1 LSVSGGIIERMD
13 ETRGWLPEDLVL
25 IPPGPKLDA
34 ILAGVDRA
42 RLSDEDLVGLAQA
55 RNRQVAHLQ
64 AQLLADLHA
73 IGQRSDEAV
82 GRPEGSGAG
91 RWAEV
96 EVALAMCWTSRAAG
110 GQLGLADDVIDKLPV
125 VFAALNDGTIDI
137 PKARVLCDAVV
148 GLDTPTARRVV
159 DQLIGEAHRL
169 TTGQLRYQLRR
180 LVLAADP
187 DAVKRAAQRMLP
199 GRRVQARLTDDGL
212 AELAG
217 YDLPPHRVAAA
228 MERLTAIAKAA
239 KSGGDTRRIDQLRAD
254 ILLDLLVGDGVAS
267 GAPITTSTI
276 GVPDPTS
283 TPTSPPQPQPSTCPA
298 QPASHATAANPP
310 SDTNTPRDED
320 VPGDEDVPRDG
331 NVPAEEDA
339 PCMADTPCG
348 AAQPRSESASEPRPE
363 PVVADCPVDP
373 DEAEPANSPN
383 LVEEPQP
390 VEDDDAD
397 DPDETEWIDLP
408 DLVVEPEPAKD
419 AYPLDPDATAPL
431 NWPDPLEEP
440 PPIEGDDAVDPDEE
454 ELAGMWSAG
463 FDQLPTT
470 RPQPHDDGG
479 GEDRPRAAMPGPRR
493 GVIDIQVPLTTLL
506 GLTDFPGD
514 LAGFGPVIAD
524 IARQVVA
531 EQPDATWRFSVYDQ
545 LGELISHG
553 ITRRRPTAP
562 DAAFI
567 KARDRTC
574 RAPGCRMPARHCDI
588 DHTHDWASSK
598 DSRRC
603 NLACLCKKHHLFKH
617 LTGSDLIQITPGVLG
632 WTTPLGLRYVTRP
645 EPYPDDDLLLVT
657 SAHGP
662 PE

>member
-1 LSVSGGIIERMD
+1 MD

-42 RLSDEDLVGLAQA
+42 RLCDEDLVGLAQA

-96 EVALAMCWTSRAAG
+96 EVALAMCWTGRAAG

-125 VFAALNDGTIDI
+125 VFAALNDGTIDV

-159 DQLIGEAHRL
+159 DQLIGEAHQL
-169 TTGQLRYQLRR
+169 TTGQLRYRLRR

-254 ILLDLLVGDGVAS
+254 ILLDLLVGDGVAA

-276 GVPDPTS
+276 GVPDPTGE
-283 TPTSPPQPQPSTCPA
+283 PTNPPQPSTCPA
-298 QPASHATAANPP
+298 PPASNATAANPP
-310 SDTNTPRDED
+310 SAQDTPRDEDPPDDEDLPRDGDLPHVED
-320 VPGDEDVPRDG
+320 VPGDEDLPRVEDVPGD
-331 NVPAEEDA
+331 E
-339 PCMADTPCG
+339 
-348 AAQPRSESASEPRPE
+348 AQPQPKSQPQPE
-363 PVVADCPVDP
+363 PQPEPAVADYPVDP
-373 DEAEPANSPN
+373 DEAESVDWPT
-383 LVEEPQP
+383 LVEEPP
-390 VEDDDAD
+390 PIEDHDAG

-408 DLVVEPEPAKD
+408 DLLEEPEPAQD
-419 AYPLDPDATAPL
+419 AHPLDPDATAPL

-440 PPIEGDDAVDPDEE
+440 PPLDGNDAVDPDDE

-470 RPQPHDDGG
+470 RPQPHNDTDTDG
-479 GEDRPRAAMPGPRR
+479 D
-493 GVIDIQVPLTTLL
+493 
-506 GLTDFPGD
+506 TD
-514 LAGFGPVIAD
+514 
-524 IARQVVA
+524 
-531 EQPDATWRFSVYDQ
+531 
-545 LGELISHG
+545 
-553 ITRRRPTAP
+553 
-562 DAAFI
+562 
-567 KARDRTC
+567 
-574 RAPGCRMPARHCDI
+574 
-588 DHTHDWASSK
+588 
-598 DSRRC
+598 
-603 NLACLCKKHHLFKH
+603 
-617 LTGSDLIQITPGVLG
+617 
-632 WTTPLGLRYVTRP
+632 
-645 EPYPDDDLLLVT
+645 
-657 SAHGP
+657 
-662 PE
+662 

>member
-1 LSVSGGIIERMD
+1 MT

-42 RLSDEDLVGLAQA
+42 RLSDEDLVALAQA

-82 GRPEGSGAG
+82 GRPEGPGAG

-110 GQLGLADDVIDKLPV
+110 VQLGLADDVIDKLPV
-125 VFAALNDGTIDI
+125 VFAALNDGTVDV
-137 PKARVLCDAVV
+137 PKARVLCEAVV

-159 DQLIGEAHRL
+159 DEIIGEAHQL
-169 TTGQLRYQLRR
+169 TTGQLRYRLRR

-187 DAVKRAAQRMLP
+187 DAVKRAAERMLP
-199 GRRVQARLTDDGL
+199 GRRVQAKLTDDGL

-254 ILLDLLVGDGVAS
+254 ILLDLLVGDGVAD

-276 GVPDPTS
+276 GVPDPAAE
-283 TPTSPPQPQPSTCPA
+283 PTSPPQPEPSTCPS
-298 QPASHATAANPP
+298 QATEAYPP
-310 SDTNTPRDED
+310 SDTDAPRDAD
-320 VPGDEDVPRDG
+320 VPGDGDVPCDADVPGDGDVPRDAD
-331 NVPAEEDA
+331 VPGDGDVPRDADALGDEDS
-339 PCMADTPCG
+339 PG
-348 AAQPRSESASEPRPE
+348 EAAQQQPTSEPQSESESESE
-363 PVVADCPVDP
+363 VAGCPVDP
-373 DEAEPANSPN
+373 AESESVNWAN
-383 LVEEPQP
+383 LVEEPP
-390 VEDDDAD
+390 PIEDDDAD
-397 DPDETEWIDLP
+397 DPGATGWVDLP
-408 DLVVEPEPAKD
+408 DLVEEPEPAKD
-419 AYPLDPDATAPL
+419 AYPLDPDAAGPL
-431 NWPDPLEEP
+431 NWPDPIEEP
-440 PPIEGDDAVDPDEE
+440 PPIEGDDAVDPDYE

-470 RPQPHDDGG
+470 RRPQPDNDGDR
-479 GEDRPRAAMPGPRR
+479 EDRPRAAMPGPRR

-506 GLTDFPGD
+506 GLSDCPGD

-531 EQPDATWRFSVYDQ
+531 EQPGATWRCSVYDQ

-588 DHTHDWASSK
+588 DHTDDWSSSK

-603 NLACLCKKHHLFKH
+603 NLACLCKKHHLFKLCH
-617 LTGSDLIQITPGVLG
+617 ERGGELIC
-632 WTTPLGLRYVTRP
+632 R
-645 EPYPDDDLLLVT
+645 
-657 SAHGP
+657 
-662 PE
+662 